1 VTAVPGLI
9 LASTSRYRQDLLSRL
24 RVPFESCPPGVDET
38 SWEAEAPEARAGRL
52 ALAKA
57 RAVAAAHP
65 DGVVIG
71 ADQVASCEGRILDKP
86 GDRATARSQLRHQS
100 GRPVVF
106 YSAVAVVCQQR
117 GYCRQFMDLTTVT
130 LRALGDCEIEAY
142 LDADQPYDCAGS
154 LRSERLGISLCERID
169 STDPTGLIG
178 LPLIRLAATLRDCGY
193 ALP

>member
-24 RVPFESCPPGVDET
+24 RLPFESCPPGVEET
-38 SWEAEAPEARAGRL
+38 TLLAEEPATRATRL

-57 RAVAAAHP
+57 QAIARQRP
-65 DGVVIG
+65 GEVVIG
-71 ADQVASCEGRILDKP
+71 ADQVAACEGRILDKP
-86 GDRATARSQLRHQS
+86 GDRATARAQLRHQS
-100 GRPVVF
+100 GRAVLF
-106 YSAVAVVCQQR
+106 YSAVAVVWHGRGFCQE
-117 GYCRQFMDLTTVT
+117 FTDLTTVT
-130 LRALGDCEIEAY
+130 LRPLSDGEIEAY
-142 LDADQPYDCAGS
+142 LEADQPYDCAGS

-169 STDPTGLIG
+169 SSDPTGLIG